1 MAVRWLGWTLLLCVP
16 ILAWSDDALD
26 WLNRAAKA
34 SHTLNY
40 TGLYVYEHGDH
51 VEMLKVMQRV
61 DESGEKNKIE
71 VVDGPHRIFLRL
83 NDELYC
89 HSADGKTVRLEKSAI
104 RRLFPAV
111 LPLSPA
117 SLLNYYSAKVA
128 GTDRAAARECQVVLL
143 EPKDNYRFTHALCFD
158 TLTGLPLK
166 ARTINEMGSLVS
178 SSTFTQ
184 VELGKVPDARVFI
197 QNLAGKRLETTD
209 GEMLSP
215 SWQVSPPPGY
225 VQVMQSHRPLMGRSQ
240 PVTHLVYSD
249 GLGAISLFIE
259 PIPEGHSL
267 DGLST
272 EGSIGIYAHHLGNV
286 KVTTVGEAPADA
298 LIETGDSVRPK

>member
-1 MAVRWLGWTLLLCVP
+1 MAVRLVGLVLLLCVP
-16 ILAWSDDALD
+16 VLVWSDDALD
-26 WLNRAAKA
+26 LLNRAAKA
-34 SHTLNY
+34 AHTLNY
-40 TGLYVYEHGDH
+40 TGLYLYQHGDH

-61 DESGEKNKIE
+61 DDSGEKNKIE

-83 NDELYC
+83 NDALYC

-117 SLLNYYSAKVA
+117 SLLNYYSAKMA
-128 GTDRAAARECQVVLL
+128 GVDRAAERECQVVLL
-143 EPKDNYRFTHALCFD
+143 EPKDNYRFTHALCLD

-166 ARTINEMGSLVS
+166 ARTINDMGSLVS

-184 VELGKVPDARVFI
+184 VDFGKAPDPREFI
-197 QNLAGKRLETTD
+197 QNLTGKRLETPD
-209 GEMLSP
+209 PGMVGP
-215 SWQVSPPPGY
+215 GWQVSPPPGY

-249 GLGAISLFIE
+249 GMGAISLFIE
-259 PIPEGHSL
+259 PVPEGRSM